1 MLLSRLIQIAM
12 EQKLARIY
20 LEEVKKEI
28 KYKDLRSIKKW
39 CSLNGVKV
47 FKDSGSNKP
56 FVLELEFI
64 RAYNLPIMQS
74 VDRLKSAMNFSSHY
88 FSALANRSQ
97 NSKSTEKIDSDFL
110 RMLRNIKPDI

>member
-1 MLLSRLIQIAM
+1 M

-47 FKDSGSNKP
+47 FKDYGSNKP

-64 RAYNLPIMQS
+64 RAYNRPILQS
-74 VDRLKSAMNFSSHY
+74 VDRLKSTINFSSQY
-88 FSALANRSQ
+88 FGALADRSQ
-97 NSKSTEKIDSDFL
+97 NSKPTEKIESDFL